1 MKSSQNEKG
10 DGLFWWRVM
19 FRLGSIEP
27 VLAKDVIILASD
39 RASKERTQKRTTN
52 IVKRSLQFKRDEES
66 ITAWNEFP
74 T

>member
-39 RASKERTQKRTTN
+39 RASKKRTTN

>member
-1 MKSSQNEKG
+1 
-10 DGLFWWRVM
+10 M

-39 RASKERTQKRTTN
+39 RASKKRTTN